1 MKQVLFYIGIVI
13 AIIAFGTLLIFE
25 IETQYDNSQIKTY
38 TDALWWTV
46 ATITTVGYG
55 DIVPVSEIG
64 RLVSIVFMFTGI
76 TLLGVILSWKR
87 FQTERRIH
95 KQDIE
100 IIRKLIQDEVKDISQ
115 KYDANDEKINKIL
128 EQLEK
133 LKSKFP

>member
-87 FQTERRIH
+87 FQTDRRIH

>member
-13 AIIAFGTLLIFE
+13 AIIAIGTLLIFE

-87 FQTERRIH
+87 FQTDRRIH

>member
-1 MKQVLFYIGIVI
+1 MKQILFIIGIVI
-13 AIIAFGTLLIFE
+13 AIIIFGTILIFE

-46 ATITTVGYG
+46 STITTVGYG
-55 DIVPVSEIG
+55 DIVPVSETG

-76 TLLGVILSWKR
+76 ILLGIIISWKKS
-87 FQTERRIH
+87 QYNLRIH
-95 KQDIE
+95 KQDFE
-100 IIRKLIQDEVKDISQ
+100 IIRKLIQDEIKDISQ
-115 KYDANDEKINKIL
+115 KYDSNNEKIDKIL

>member
-13 AIIAFGTLLIFE
+13 AIIAIGTLLIFE

-87 FQTERRIH
+87 FQTDRRIH

-100 IIRKLIQDEVKDISQ
+100 IIRKLIQDEIKDISQ